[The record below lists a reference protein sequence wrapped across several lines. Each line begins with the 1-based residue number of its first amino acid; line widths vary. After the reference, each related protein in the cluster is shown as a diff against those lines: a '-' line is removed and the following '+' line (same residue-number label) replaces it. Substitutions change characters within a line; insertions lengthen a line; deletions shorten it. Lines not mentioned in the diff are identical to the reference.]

1 VITSPTNTPIIVERA
16 MYRSTPT
23 EAFAAGHGSTGVTA
37 PASSWFLAEGATGP
51 FFDCFILL
59 ANPNTLPITA
69 TIDYLLSDGRTFTKA
84 YNVPAESR
92 YTVWVDN
99 EEIGGAG
106 VRPLANVAVSSA
118 VTSDLPIIVERTMW
132 WPGPEVASDFWTEA
146 HNSPGATATGT
157 RWGLAEGEVGGPQ
170 SAETY
175 ILIAN
180 TSTTPGSARVTLYF
194 TDGTSAQQ
202 VVALLPRSRL
212 NVNASADFP
221 ASAGRTFSAVIESLP
236 VGGNPA
242 AQIVVERAMYTSPGG
257 ATWIAGTNALATR
270 LDAASTG
277 GSGGR

>member
-1 VITSPTNTPIIVERA
+1 

-180 TSTTPGSARVTLYF
+180 TSTTAGSATVTLLEEG
-194 TDGTSAQQ
+194 GTPVTVNVPLGPSSRVNVPVSAYLPPPSGGRRRFG
-202 VVALLPRSRL
+202 AL
-212 NVNASADFP
+212 
-221 ASAGRTFSAVIESLP
+221 IESNG
-236 VGGNPA
+236 VE
-242 AQIVVERAMYTSPGG
+242 IVVERAMYSNAGG
-257 ATWIAGTNALATR
+257 LTWGAGPAALGTK
-270 LDAASTG
+270 LQ
-277 GSGGR
+277 